1 MSISFSHHLAAL
13 ALVAVDTV
21 VRAVRIRL
29 LVPNTGRL
37 SLWKAIAI
45 NAYGDAASAVTP
57 GRMGGDPAR
66 FLGFRRAGI
75 DAPRALA
82 GLGVEALID
91 WVLLGVAALVLG
103 LAFADTAAAGARR
116 LVTLATERRARL
128 FVALVLVLIAA
139 SALAVRRYTRRA
151 PRAGPSSLAEAWQRA
166 RRLGLRA
173 IALSAML
180 TAVSMAARTA
190 ILPILVAN
198 HPGIDVG
205 SVIPGSFALLF
216 GQLALPTPA
225 GAGGV
230 ELGFVG
236 GFAGAMSARDLAAL
250 LIAWRAY
257 TLILG
262 AALGAVLLARGSF
275 ERWTTRRRYNSS
287 SSVNVRSQ
295 L

>member
-1 MSISFSHHLAAL
+1 
-13 ALVAVDTV
+13 
-21 VRAVRIRL
+21 
-29 LVPNTGRL
+29 
-37 SLWKAIAI
+37 
-45 NAYGDAASAVTP
+45 
-57 GRMGGDPAR
+57 
-66 FLGFRRAGI
+66 
-75 DAPRALA
+75 
-82 GLGVEALID
+82 
-91 WVLLGVAALVLG
+91 
-103 LAFADTAAAGARR
+103 
-116 LVTLATERRARL
+116 
-128 FVALVLVLIAA
+128 
-139 SALAVRRYTRRA
+139 
-151 PRAGPSSLAEAWQRA
+151 
-166 RRLGLRA
+166 
-173 IALSAML
+173 ML